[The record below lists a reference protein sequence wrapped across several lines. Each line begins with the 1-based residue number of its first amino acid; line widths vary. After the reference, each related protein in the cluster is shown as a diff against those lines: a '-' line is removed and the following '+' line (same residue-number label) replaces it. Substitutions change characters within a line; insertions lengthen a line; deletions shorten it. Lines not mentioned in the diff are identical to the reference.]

1 MHIGIGRTGTVGV
14 HAHRDWPYS
23 LGRKLADKIRV
34 VTSPRVQ
41 LPGNR
46 RRSRTEVILRKLPWR
61 DFLTSEDSA
70 FCVGKNGGGS
80 RAEEQDAAPRILRNV
95 EYFLRIFQKGS
106 QMSCDSQNFSKFLR
120 FLKNSENF

>member
-1 MHIGIGRTGTVGV
+1 MEKRLPTSFRLSSSSAPARLELG
-14 HAHRDWPYS
+14 
-23 LGRKLADKIRV
+23 LGRKLAHKIRV
-34 VTSPRVQ
+34 GVSPRDQ

-46 RRSRTEVILRKLPWR
+46 RRSRTEVILRKLLWR

-95 EYFLRIFQKGS
+95 ENFLRIFQKSSGNLW
-106 QMSCDSQNFSKFLR
+106 DSQKSSEILRNSQKF
-120 FLKNSENF
+120 